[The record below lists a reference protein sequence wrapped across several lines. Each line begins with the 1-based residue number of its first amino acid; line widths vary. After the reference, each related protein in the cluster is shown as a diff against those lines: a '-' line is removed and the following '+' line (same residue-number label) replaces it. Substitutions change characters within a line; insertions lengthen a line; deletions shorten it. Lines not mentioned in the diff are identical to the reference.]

1 MWNYW
6 FEVLKMGYNVWLKI
20 CVLKTTHIIIL
31 FSVTTKQ
38 IVNDVSDACLLV
50 VRSFIYHSL
59 KCW

>member
-1 MWNYW
+1 M
-6 FEVLKMGYNVWLKI
+6 NVKLLIWGIKDGMWLKI
-20 CVLKTTHIIIL
+20 CVLKTTRIIIL